1 MPASWFD
8 STKTGQL
15 CFWTRFTIWS
25 LLIFQVSIEQKQS
38 KWIQNQ
44 LKMQQDLLSKETRS
58 FSDGI
63 ILIQSLKSILPI
75 LTLIIKSSSR
85 TCSLMITR
93 NLLSGSL
100 LVLTGRMWWAISD
113 AFMCLNK
120 NLMKSTSISF
130 QRNLYEK
137 ALSNS
142 LRKFLKNLWLQ

>member
-44 LKMQQDLLSKETRS
+44 LKMRQDLLSNGTRS
-58 FSDGI
+58 FLDGI
-63 ILIQSLKSILPI
+63 IPIQSLKSILPI
-75 LTLIIKSSSR
+75 LTLIIKSSRR

-93 NLLSGSL
+93 NLLSVSL

-120 NLMKSTSISF
+120 SLMKSTSISF